1 MLKKA
6 NKRLFMLRSLKRFGF
21 DQEEL
26 TVVYK
31 SYVRPVIEYA
41 DVVWHSGLTYKQA
54 GDLER
59 IQRRACR
66 TILGHQFS
74 TYTEAIKQCKAERT
88 GGQSK
93 NQSFATTHQN
103 FHPWQKSEKCQ

>member
-1 MLKKA
+1 
-6 NKRLFMLRSLKRFGF
+6 MLRSLKRFCF

-31 SYVRPVIEYA
+31 NYVRPVIEYA
-41 DVVWHSGLTYKQA
+41 DVVWHSGHTYKQA

-66 TILGHQFS
+66 TILGHQFT
-74 TYTEAIKQCKAERT
+74 TYTE
-88 GGQSK
+88 
-93 NQSFATTHQN
+93 
-103 FHPWQKSEKCQ
+103 